1 MLKWLFGLLILFFT
15 ATSHANVVI
24 YGTRIIYDQ
33 NKKNISVQLANNGS
47 RPALVQAWLDDGR
60 TNVDPSTIKLPFIIT
75 PPVSR
80 MEAKSQQVL
89 RIRYTGE
96 PLAQDR
102 ESLFY
107 FNLFDIPPK
116 PSKDALVKNPNYLQ
130 FAVNNRLKFF
140 FRPSDLPYPVGDAY
154 QKVQWSVNGNSL
166 VVKNPTPYH
175 ITYLAIEV
183 KQGKKVYNVKNADMV
198 APFSQ
203 AQFEL
208 GQSVKGN
215 AEIHWHVIN
224 DYGGKFSGQSSL

>member
-1 MLKWLFGLLILFFT
+1 MLKWLFGFFILYFT
-15 ATSHANVVI
+15 ASSQANVVI
-24 YGTRIIYDQ
+24 LGTRIVYPQD
-33 NKKNISVQLANNGS
+33 KKNISIQLENNGD

-96 PLAQDR
+96 ALAQDR

-116 PSKDALVKNPNYLQ
+116 PSKKELDKNPNYLQ

-140 FRPSDLPYPVGDAY
+140 FRPTSLPYPVSDAY
-154 QKVQWSVNGNSL
+154 QKVQWSVNGKKL

-175 ITYLAIEV
+175 ITYLEIEL
-183 KQGKKVYNVKNADMV
+183 KQGKKVYKVKNADMV
-198 APFSQ
+198 APFAE
-203 AQFEL
+203 AQFDL
-208 GQSVKGN
+208 VQPVKGK
-215 AEIHWHVIN
+215 ADVHWHVIN
-224 DYGGKFSGQSSL
+224 DYGGKFSGQSTL